1 MFARVAIAVAGALVV
16 TGALLLTMD
25 SLVSL
30 FENERGER
38 YFRIHD
44 VLQKP
49 EPGRPE
55 RPRAQR
61 RPPDQPE
68 AAVTSPDS
76 AVPIET
82 PDEIDLAT
90 PPLTSPAIELPE
102 LPGN

>member
-25 SLVSL
+25 SLISL

-68 AAVTSPDS
+68 APITSPDS

-82 PDEIDLAT
+82 PDEIDL
-90 PPLTSPAIELPE
+90 PSPAIELPE